1 VKAFFSS
8 SAGFALRTLRLNVS
22 LVGAGFPLAAGFWH
36 NPYYMFSTG
45 LQAFTR
51 FHSRPFLWVAL
62 VIGCFLLPAQA
73 QQSAATV
80 TFTCDFPG
88 SEPSHYVITVS
99 SDGHS
104 SYVSDGKLTAESES
118 APDDPW
124 RLEFIVSH
132 TGNTRVFDLAQRAH
146 YFEGQIDSRKKK
158 LAFTGTKTL
167 TYKDAQKSTQA
178 SYNYSLEPSVQELT
192 TFFQS
197 LSTTLEFG
205 RRLDFYLRYQKLAL
219 DEELKRME
227 EMSSSGGL
235 QEISSVASVLQK
247 IADDPSV
254 IKVVRARAQRLLQ
267 LAGTAGK

>member
-1 VKAFFSS
+1 MKPC
-8 SAGFALRTLRLNVS
+8 ALCTLLRELCDRTLF
-22 LVGAGFPLAAGFWH
+22 LVGAGFVLATGFWH
-36 NPYYMFSTG
+36 NPYYMLFATF
-45 LQAFTR
+45 QAFTR
-51 FHSRPFLWVAL
+51 FRSCRHLGLAFL
-62 VIGCFLLPAQA
+62 IGSFLLPAQA

-88 SEPSHYVITVS
+88 SEPSHYSISVS
-99 SDGHS
+99 VDGHS

-124 RLEFIVSH
+124 RLEFMVSQS
-132 TGNTRVFDLAQRAH
+132 GRARVFDLAQRAH
-146 YFEGQIDSRKKK
+146 YFEGKIDSGKRK
-158 LAFTGTKTL
+158 LAFTGTKIL

-178 SYNYSLEPSVQELT
+178 TYNYSPEPSVQELT

-247 IADDPSV
+247 ITDDPSV

-267 LAGTAGK
+267 LAGTPDK

>member
-1 VKAFFSS
+1 MFPSQ
-8 SAGFALRTLRLNVS
+8 LPS
-22 LVGAGFPLAAGFWH
+22 LVWLRSWKA
-36 NPYYMFSTG
+36 
-45 LQAFTR
+45 
-51 FHSRPFLWVAL
+51 LWLAL
-62 VIGCFLLPAQA
+62 VIGCLLLSAPA

-80 TFTCDFPG
+80 TFSCDFPG
-88 SEPSHYVITVS
+88 SEPSHYIISVS

-104 SYVSDGKLTAESES
+104 SYVSDGKLTSESES

-124 RLEFIVSH
+124 RLEFVVSQSAS
-132 TGNTRVFDLAQRAH
+132 TRVLDLAQRAH
-146 YFEGQIDSRKKK
+146 YFEGQIDSRNKK

-167 TYKDAQKSTQA
+167 TYKDAQKSTRA

-205 RRLDFYLRYQKLAL
+205 RRLNFYLRYQKLAL

-227 EMSSSGGL
+227 EMSKSGGL
-235 QEISSVASVLQK
+235 EEISSVASVLQK

-267 LAGTAGK
+267 LAGTRSK

>member
-1 VKAFFSS
+1 MF
-8 SAGFALRTLRLNVS
+8 
-22 LVGAGFPLAAGFWH
+22 LAKF
-36 NPYYMFSTG
+36 
-45 LQAFTR
+45 QAFAR
-51 FHSRPFLWVAL
+51 FRFRRPLCLVFL
-62 VIGCFLLPAQA
+62 IGCFLLPAQA
-73 QQSAATV
+73 QQPAATV
-80 TFTCDFPG
+80 TFSCDFPG

-124 RLEFIVSH
+124 RLEFIVSQSA
-132 TGNTRVFDLAQRAH
+132 TARTFDLAQRAH
-146 YFEGQIDSRKKK
+146 YFDGQIDSGKKK
-158 LAFTGTKTL
+158 LAFTGSKTL
-167 TYKDAQKSTQA
+167 TYKDAQKNTRA

-227 EMSSSGGL
+227 EMSNSGGL
-235 QEISSVASVLQK
+235 QEISAVASVLQK

-267 LAGTAGK
+267 LAGTPGK